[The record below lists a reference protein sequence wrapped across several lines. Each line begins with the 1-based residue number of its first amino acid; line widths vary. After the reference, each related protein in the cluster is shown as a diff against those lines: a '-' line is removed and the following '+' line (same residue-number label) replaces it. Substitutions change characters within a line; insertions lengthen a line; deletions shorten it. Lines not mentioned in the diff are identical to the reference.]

1 MGEPKVETNRQIHP
15 CREATDNAAH
25 QMSRYLSSCLMTP
38 MLAGCLTG
46 NRGSTV
52 NQLLPGLI
60 EQEVVFMKHKPSEFM
75 APVN

>member
-1 MGEPKVETNRQIHP
+1 
-15 CREATDNAAH
+15 
-25 QMSRYLSSCLMTP
+25 MTP
-38 MLAGCLTG
+38 ILAGCLSG

-52 NQLLPGLI
+52 NQLLPGLS